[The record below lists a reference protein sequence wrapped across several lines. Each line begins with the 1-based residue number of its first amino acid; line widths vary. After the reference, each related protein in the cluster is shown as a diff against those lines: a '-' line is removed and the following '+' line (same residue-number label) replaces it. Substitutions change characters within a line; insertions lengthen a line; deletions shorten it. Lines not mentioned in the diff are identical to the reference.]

1 MLGLTSGEVKHRR
14 AIGQGG
20 DKVKIQ
26 IFQIK
31 VNDGRRKIDQE
42 AVHELADSISKVG
55 LMNPIIIVNNL
66 NMVSQKPD
74 SYGADSG

>member
-1 MLGLTSGEVKHRR
+1 M
-14 AIGQGG
+14 
-20 DKVKIQ
+20 KIQ

-66 NMVSQKPD
+66 NMVSQKSD
-74 SYGADSG
+74 SNCADSG